1 MASVLWRYYWQHKL
15 NYQKMKEIFW
25 WMLVSFMTDHL
36 VYVTTRRRDS
46 NKTSCWNTLW
56 TIYEFN
62 PRDIWKYRQS
72 REIKIILKI
81 KFPNLWPLE
90 AFVLNKLH
98 MHNTEVQSFLFV
110 CCDIKKIFVKS
121 PHNVC
126 HTQLLLFH
134 WSDVFHKK
142 KRKPPT

>member
-1 MASVLWRYYWQHKL
+1 MSQHEGVI
-15 NYQKMKEIFW
+15 QIE
-25 WMLVSFMTDHL
+25 
-36 VYVTTRRRDS
+36 
-46 NKTSCWNTLW
+46 TSCWNTLW

-81 KFPNLWPLE
+81 KFPNLWPLG

-110 CCDIKKIFVKS
+110 CCYIKKIFVKS

-142 KRKPPT
+142 KKKTTNLKIINRNAYKSKRFNSSVC

>member
-1 MASVLWRYYWQHKL
+1 MSQYEGVIQI
-15 NYQKMKEIFW
+15 E
-25 WMLVSFMTDHL
+25 
-36 VYVTTRRRDS
+36 
-46 NKTSCWNTLW
+46 TSCWNTLW

-72 REIKIILKI
+72 REIKNNFKNQISQLVTIGGL
-81 KFPNLWPLE
+81 
-90 AFVLNKLH
+90 VLNKLH

-142 KRKPPT
+142 KENHQLKNN